1 MKLPDVDNDISGKFE
16 KSRKDKSG
24 NWLYRKTCCVY
35 TAATKRCRDYLN
47 IIKFEIY
54 TCERIYEKIRNQ
66 ILYKLYCNLAF

>member
-1 MKLPDVDNDISGKFE
+1 MQIMTYQVKFE

-24 NWLYRKTCCVY
+24 NWLYRKTCCVD

-54 TCERIYEKIRNQ
+54 
-66 ILYKLYCNLAF
+66 ILVKGYTKSEIKYYINYIAIWRFK

>member
-1 MKLPDVDNDISGKFE
+1 MTYQVKFE

-24 NWLYRKTCCVY
+24 NWLYRKTCCVD

-54 TCERIYEKIRNQ
+54 ILVKGYEIRNQ